1 MVYGF
6 FIAQCST
13 RISKLGDAEYMLME
27 TCAGP
32 ESTAATPLRPP
43 RIVVFDSG
51 LGGITVLDEIVR
63 AVPDG
68 MILFAADD
76 AVFPYGLL
84 DEAVLIDRVLAVMER
99 LVAMHRPDMI
109 VIACNTASTLV
120 LPPLRARWPTIAI
133 VGTVPAIKPAAAA
146 SRSGLISVL
155 ATPGTVARQYTR
167 ELVRAFADGREVL
180 LVGSTALA
188 ALAEGAM
195 RGEEIADA
203 SIAAEIRPA
212 FVDVAGRRTDAI
224 VLACTHYPLLLER
237 MTRLAPWPVTWIDP
251 APAIARRVCQV
262 ARERGLS
269 VERAG
274 IERSATP
281 IPAIFTT
288 NQPPGAALAAFLSAR
303 HIVWRPDTRF

>member
-1 MVYGF
+1 MLDYRGE
-6 FIAQCST
+6 
-13 RISKLGDAEYMLME
+13 RGDAAHMLVE
-27 TCAGP
+27 TWSDPVVSPA
-32 ESTAATPLRPP
+32 SMPLRPP
-43 RIVVFDSG
+43 RILVFDSG

-68 MILFAADD
+68 MLLFAADD

-84 DEAVLIDRVLAVMER
+84 DEAVLVDRVLAVMDR
-99 LVAMHRPDMI
+99 LVAMHRPDLI
-109 VIACNTASTLV
+109 VVACNTASTLV
-120 LPPLRARWPTIAI
+120 LPPLRARWPDIAV

-167 ELVRAFADGREVL
+167 ELVREFAGGCQVT

-195 RGEEIADA
+195 RGEVIPDAAIAV
-203 SIAAEIRPA
+203 EMQPA
-212 FVDVAGRRTDAI
+212 FAEAGGRRTDAI

-262 ARERGLS
+262 ARDRGLS
-269 VERAG
+269 IGPELPQVPKRV
-274 IERSATP
+274 

-288 NQPPGAALAAFLSAR
+288 NQPPGVALTAFLTAR
-303 HIVWRPDTRF
+303 HIVWTPNDLF